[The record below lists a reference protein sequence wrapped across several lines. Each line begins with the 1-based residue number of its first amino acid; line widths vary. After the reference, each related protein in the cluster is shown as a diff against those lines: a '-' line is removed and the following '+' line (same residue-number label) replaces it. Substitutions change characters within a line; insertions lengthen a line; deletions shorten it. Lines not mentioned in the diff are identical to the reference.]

1 MIKFLYLDG
10 MNVLLHKKVPES
22 FYFEKELG
30 IPQNK
35 YEQVIYDVVKI
46 QGESMTNEFW
56 TLATLDQEIDYMNR
70 YHVLLCKHL
79 NIEPKPEL
87 IARLTQYRVFA
98 DYELAPNAL
107 ETIKKLSIKVKI
119 GILSNAMPS
128 RRYHELK
135 IDNIDQYFSTIILS
149 REVGFFKPVKQ
160 IYEIAE
166 QKSGVKTGEIMF
178 VDDKEKYLDG
188 AASIGWERLYLFGSE
203 KSEKYENLITFE
215 EIADI
220 INR

>member
-1 MIKFLYLDG
+1 M
-10 MNVLLHKKVPES
+10 
-22 FYFEKELG
+22 
-30 IPQNK
+30 
-35 YEQVIYDVVKI
+35 IYDVVKI

-70 YHVLLCKHL
+70 HHVLLCKHL
-79 NIEPKPEL
+79 NIEPRPEL

-98 DYELAPNAL
+98 NYELAPNAL
-107 ETIKKLSIKVKI
+107 ETIKKLSTKVKI

-135 IDNIDQYFSTIILS
+135 INNIDQYFSMIILS
-149 REVGFFKPVKQ
+149 REVGFFKPAKQ

-166 QKSGVKTGEIMF
+166 HQSGVKTDEIMF

-188 AASIGWERLYLFGSE
+188 AASIGWKHLYLFGAE
-203 KSEKYENLITFE
+203 KSDKYQNLTTFE
-215 EIADI
+215 EIADVI
-220 INR
+220 IV